1 MQSNFL
7 VIFFKVWDLLNGSE
21 INGIDNVKGTQIVR
35 FSSDGTQV
43 IVGCKNERVFIWNW
57 QNRDA
62 PLKSVIFPAF
72 KYPTMEITC
81 DGNMI
86 YTCSRDMDVCQID
99 LGSLKVST
107 VRQGGFRSVVF
118 PDGKAILSGI
128 STGGSF
134 IYRELSSGHE
144 IKYNAGM

>member
-1 MQSNFL
+1 ML
-7 VIFFKVWDLLNGSE
+7 KGSE
-21 INGIDNVKGTQIVR
+21 INGIDSDEEPRIVC

-43 IVGCKNERVFIWNW
+43 IIGCENHCVSIWDW

-62 PLKSVIFPAF
+62 PLNNVILPAF
-72 KYPTMEITC
+72 DTVEITC

-86 YTCSRDMDVCQID
+86 YTCSSSMIVCQID
-99 LGSLKVST
+99 LSSLKVSI
-107 VRQGGFRSVVF
+107 VRVRERPVVIL

-128 STGGSF
+128 FINSSF
-134 IYRELSSGHE
+134 VYEELSSKRK

>member
-1 MQSNFL
+1 M
-7 VIFFKVWDLLNGSE
+7 LNGSE
-21 INGIDNVKGTQIVR
+21 INGIDNVKGPQIVR

-43 IVGCKNERVFIWNW
+43 IVGCENKRVFIWNW

-62 PLKSVIFPAF
+62 PLKSVILPAF
-72 KYPTMEITC
+72 NPTMEITC

-86 YTCSRDMDVCQID
+86 YTCSSAMDVCQID

-107 VRQGGFRSVVF
+107 VRQGGFRSVVL
-118 PDGKAILSGI
+118 PDGKAILCGI

-134 IYRELSSGHE
+134 IYWELSSRHE

>member
-1 MQSNFL
+1 M
-7 VIFFKVWDLLNGSE
+7 LNGSK
-21 INGIDNVKGTQIVR
+21 INGIDSYEEPRIVR

-43 IVGCKNERVFIWNW
+43 IIGCRNNRVSIWDW

-62 PLKSVIFPAF
+62 PLKSVILPVFNR
-72 KYPTMEITC
+72 TVEITC

-86 YTCSRDMDVCQID
+86 YTCSRDMHVCQID
-99 LGSLKVST
+99 IGSLKVST
-107 VRQGGFRSVVF
+107 VRQGGFRSVVL

-128 STGGSF
+128 LTDGSF

>member
-1 MQSNFL
+1 ML
-7 VIFFKVWDLLNGSE
+7 KGSE
-21 INGIDNVKGTQIVR
+21 INGIDSDEEPRIVR

-43 IVGCKNERVFIWNW
+43 IIGCRNNRVSIWDW

-62 PLKSVIFPAF
+62 PLNNVILPAF
-72 KYPTMEITC
+72 YTVEITC

-86 YTCSRDMDVCQID
+86 YTCSRAMDVCQID
-99 LGSLKVST
+99 LGSLKVSI
-107 VRQGGFRSVVF
+107 VRQRPVVIL

-128 STGGSF
+128 SANSSF
-134 IYRELSSGHE
+134 VYKELSSKRQ

>member
-1 MQSNFL
+1 ML
-7 VIFFKVWDLLNGSE
+7 KGSE
-21 INGIDNVKGTQIVR
+21 INGIDSNEQPRIVR

-43 IVGCKNERVFIWNW
+43 IIGCRNNCVSIWDW

-62 PLKSVIFPAF
+62 PLNNVILPAF
-72 KYPTMEITC
+72 NTVEITC

-86 YTCSRDMDVCQID
+86 YTCSSSMVVCQID
-99 LGSLKVST
+99 LGSLKVSI
-107 VRQGGFRSVVF
+107 VRQRPVVIL

-128 STGGSF
+128 PTKSSF
-134 IYRELSSGHE
+134 VYKELSSKRQ

>member
-1 MQSNFL
+1 M
-7 VIFFKVWDLLNGSE
+7 LNGSE
-21 INGIDNVKGTQIVR
+21 INKIDNVKGPQIIR

-43 IVGCKNERVFIWNW
+43 IIGCRNNRVSIWDW

-62 PLKSVIFPAF
+62 PLKSVILPAF
-72 KYPTMEITC
+72 NRTVEITC

-86 YTCSRDMDVCQID
+86 YTCSSAMDVCQID

-107 VRQGGFRSVVF
+107 VRQGFRSIIL

-128 STGGSF
+128 FTDGSF
-134 IYRELSSGHE
+134 IYWELSFRHE

>member
-1 MQSNFL
+1 ML
-7 VIFFKVWDLLNGSE
+7 KGSE
-21 INGIDNVKGTQIVR
+21 INGIDSDEEPQIVR

-43 IVGCKNERVFIWNW
+43 IIGRKNNHVSIWDW

-72 KYPTMEITC
+72 NLTVAITC

-86 YTCSRDMDVCQID
+86 YTCSSAMDVCQID

-107 VRQGGFRSVVF
+107 VRQGGFRSVVL
-118 PDGKAILSGI
+118 PDGKAILFGI
-128 STGGSF
+128 LTDGSF
-134 IYRELSSGHE
+134 IYSEVSSE
-144 IKYNAGM
+144 RQIKYNAGM